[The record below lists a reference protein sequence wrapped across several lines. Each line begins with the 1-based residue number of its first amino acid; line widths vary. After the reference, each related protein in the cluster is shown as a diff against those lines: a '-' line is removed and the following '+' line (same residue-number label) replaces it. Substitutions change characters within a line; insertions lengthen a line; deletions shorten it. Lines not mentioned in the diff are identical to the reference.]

1 MVRRIAILTALA
13 AALLAPAA
21 HAAVPKS
28 ARAVTLTSCERGTGD
43 GDGAAVFE
51 GAMRSLPRTARLQ
64 MRFALQA
71 RTPDRPRYVT
81 IAAPGFGSW
90 VSSAAGT
97 SRYVYTK
104 RVQNLLAPASYRVK
118 LRFRWLDASG
128 AVVRR
133 AKAYSAAC
141 RLPDPRPDLEVR
153 SVGVQ
158 PGSDASHRRYVAYVR
173 NTGRTAAGASSLE
186 LNVAGVLLGPTP
198 VAELAPGEGAL
209 VAIEGPACTTGD
221 PIVADADAGEAV
233 DERDEADNRFTRT
246 CPAQSS

>member
-1 MVRRIAILTALA
+1 MTRRIAVLA
-13 AALLAPAA
+13 SFAAVLLAPAA
-21 HAAVPKS
+21 QAAVPKY
-28 ARAVTLTSCERGTGD
+28 ARGVTLTSCERGD

-51 GAMRSLPRTARLQ
+51 GQMRSLPRTERMQ

-71 RTPDRPRYVT
+71 RTPGQERYAT

-90 VSSAAGT
+90 ASADAGT

-104 RVQNLLAPASYRVK
+104 RVENLLAPASYRVK

-133 AKAYSAAC
+133 AKVYSAPC
-141 RLPDPRPDLEVR
+141 RQPDPRPDLEVR

-158 PGSDASHRRYVAYVR
+158 PAAAVSRRRYVAYVR
-173 NTGRTAAGASSLE
+173 NTGRATAGASSLE
-186 LNVAGVLLGPTP
+186 LTVAGTLLGAAP

-209 VAIEGPACTTGD
+209 VSIEGPACASGD
-221 PIVADADAGEAV
+221 PIVVDADADEAV

-246 CPAQSS
+246 CPAPSG